1 MKDDDSVESLS
12 KTRETNDERMTKQTE
27 EQHDPLTGDN
37 HLSEDEVLSQKVIKE
52 NDSGNFTEM
61 SLDSND
67 NGELGN
73 ITDHSDN
80 SSVADSCDFNDTE
93 TNFVNT
99 DIHKDE
105 TSTVSDEDH
114 SHTEEESVDCEES
127 NNRVQ
132 GKEDSYSVTLGEP
145 TGRVHVEEETAPDGS
160 LESNDHVC
168 RKEEAGESYD
178 CVHKKEEIVS
188 VDSKESENSVYKKEN
203 TEKAYDLVHTREE
216 TEESNDRVDTK
227 EETTSVDSEKSNDH
241 AQKMD
246 ETDKSDDQVHIKESA
261 AANCEETDD
270 HDNMKEDTE
279 ESDDRITSSVD
290 HESSNDRVQVEKVVH
305 EDAADVLDTDSL
317 NETNEN
323 DLEHE
328 IESSVM
334 DDFTCTDDEKENLAL
349 NARPRSDTIQP
360 VTTISP
366 PLVYVSEEVYLENLE
381 HDDSVEFDKSFNI
394 DDLNQ
399 FEADTVSELDTRS
412 EYNSPY
418 SKLSSRI
425 PRINRSNS
433 CMSFKRRCSLQ
444 SLPHNSSRRSSI
456 SSRRSSTLSIDERPP
471 WNYGAGGS
479 PYQKLYPFGKR
490 KRLSVDNYY
499 N

>member
-12 KTRETNDERMTKQTE
+12 KTRETNEERMTKQTE

-37 HLSEDEVLSQKVIKE
+37 HLSEDEVLSQRVIKE

-80 SSVADSCDFNDTE
+80 SSVADSCHFNDTE
-93 TNFVNT
+93 TKFVNT

-105 TSTVSDEDH
+105 TTVSDEDH

-127 NNRVQ
+127 NDRVQ
-132 GKEDSYSVTLGEP
+132 GKGDSCSDIQGEP

-160 LESNDHVC
+160 QESNDHVY

-178 CVHKKEEIVS
+178 CVHEKVEI
-188 VDSKESENSVYKKEN
+188 DDDSVYKREN
-203 TEKAYDLVHTREE
+203 TEKAYDLVHTREQ

-227 EETTSVDSEKSNDH
+227 EQTTSVDSEKSNDH
-241 AQKMD
+241 AQNME
-246 ETDKSDDQVHIKESA
+246 ETDKSDDRVHIKESA
-261 AANCEETDD
+261 AANCEETNY
-270 HDNMKEDTE
+270 HMKEDAE
-279 ESDDRITSSVD
+279 ESDDSITMKETSLVD